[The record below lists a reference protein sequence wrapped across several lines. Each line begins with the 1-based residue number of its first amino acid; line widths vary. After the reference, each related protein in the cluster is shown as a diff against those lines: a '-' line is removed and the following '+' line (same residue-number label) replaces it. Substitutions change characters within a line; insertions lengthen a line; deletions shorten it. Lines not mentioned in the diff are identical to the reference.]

1 MLSLVGEWHFASTTV
16 FIRGMTPCLCHHFLP
31 SVSKHVLFLP
41 EPLSITRMVDY
52 IPLPLKS
59 PDLQAQSATDCG
71 VRGMAWRRAVLFRNL
86 YCICCF
92 KVWRLLLLWMEFR
105 SLGAGIST
113 SERMRL
119 VTPLP
124 LLLLSYLWL
133 WVPQRVGGQSH
144 VCCLPLMLLGSL
156 KLWAQRSWSE
166 GLDL

>member
-31 SVSKHVLFLP
+31 SGVLAVLLLP

-71 VRGMAWRRAVLFRNL
+71 VRGIFGGELVLFRNL

-92 KVWRLLLLWMEFR
+92 KVWRLCYCGWN
-105 SLGAGIST
+105 SGAWGRASQHL
-113 SERMRL
+113 SGWDPRL
-119 VTPLP
+119 HCHRCP
-124 LLLLSYLWL
+124 SYLWL

-144 VCCLPLMLLGSL
+144 VCCLPWCYWVL
-156 KLWAQRSWSE
+156 
-166 GLDL
+166 